1 MVRGSR
7 QVMKP
12 EVRTPAIMRVG
23 IHSGTCLSGIVG
35 AKNLKFTV
43 LGEDIDIAAQMEHE
57 GKPDAIHASEDVA
70 FLLPKE
76 RWVKFKRI
84 ERSDREPM
92 QTYLLE
98 V

>member
-35 AKNLKFTV
+35 TKNLKFTV

-76 RWVKFKRI
+76 RWVKFKLI

>member
-12 EVRTPAIMRVG
+12 EVHTPAIMRVG

-35 AKNLKFTV
+35 TKNLKFTV

-76 RWVKFKRI
+76 RWVKFKLI